1 MKSTKKKNTVADK
14 IKSFAISQGFDL
26 VGFSPVEANAKAYKI
41 YKNWLSK
48 KFEADMGYMS
58 RGDAVEKRKSAAN
71 LLKNAKTV
79 ISLAVNYYHDQPP
92 LPKNHGRIARYA
104 YGRDYHKILSRWL
117 KNIEKFI
124 RENFTLPVVTS
135 SQAKTNNLHQTS
147 DNITAQTLSY
157 VDTGPILERTFAV
170 QAGLG
175 FIGKNCCLITKEFGS
190 WVFLAEIVTDLPL
203 GPSRED
209 FFEPGEMPFP
219 GSFPGK
225 TFPNLKKYPS
235 REACASCTRCIAACP
250 TKALTID
257 PNTNQPTIDARKCL
271 SYLTIE
277 HAHLNKPLSKEAK
290 EAINKTRRIFGCDIC
305 QEACPF
311 SSPTHPNSKAT
322 TATHKEFLI
331 KIAGDSLSLAEI
343 AKIKTDKEFLKLF
356 AGSPLMRAK
365 KRGLKRNSRHIT
377 SP

>member
-1 MKSTKKKNTVADK
+1 MKSTKKKNTNSDK
-14 IKSFAISQGFDL
+14 IKSFALSQGFDL
-26 VGFSPVEANAKAYKI
+26 VGFSQAAADPRAYKV
-41 YKNWLSK
+41 YKNWLKK
-48 KFEADMGYMS
+48 KFEADMSYMS
-58 RGDAVEKRKSAAN
+58 RTDAVEKRKSAAK

-79 ISLAVNYYHDQPP
+79 ISLAVNYYHDQSP

-104 YGRDYHKILSRWL
+104 YGRDYHKILTPKL

-124 RENFTLPVVTS
+124 KENFTAGHRIP
-135 SQAKTNNLHQTS
+135 
-147 DNITAQTLSY
+147 QTLSY
-157 VDTGPILERTFAV
+157 VDTSPILERTFAV

-203 GPSRED
+203 GSSRED